1 MDDKKKKIQEIL
13 EKYGYDIDGG
23 IGRKLYGRATA
34 TSAGTKY
41 FLNNYRSSL
50 KKINPGDDYLP
61 YLDAL
66 EAFADQISQRNRA
79 YRAISDPNAKDALR
93 RSDLI
98 FDVPIEIADNT
109 MPGRSAVLERIEN
122 LPEQIRDEE
131 IEKYFA
137 STSQT
142 KEITMPRGRG
152 SIYKFTEE
160 PEQTAPQKG
169 GGGGGGG
176 QKQAA
181 PTKQE
186 IPNPYI
192 DLPTEELEWRLKN
205 ATSKEEAQQIVDAL
219 RAQRAQKE
227 DERVPEVKQR
237 RDLLGHLSD
246 AGRAILGY
254 AGALKDVPH
263 YKMSRPFDDYVRRS
277 QRMSEMGFSQEEKQA
292 FNDAASN
299 AYAYDVKSIKGL
311 AGGSAGTALANLG
324 RAADRLY
331 DSKVE
336 FAARDKAVKNQNLR
350 MFGQAAQSYE
360 NVNRQIFQDGL
371 TQAMMNKEAGAA
383 LARDAVTNMLNRNQY
398 EKMYGPGSHFDR
410 YQKLLIQRTQAQ
422 LDTQKLAQENLIRSM
437 EDQYLGMYEDED
449 QVDNSFGT
457 VQGTQDLQNFGNA
470 TPDDPTG
477 RKATLDQT
485 YASMT
490 KDPETGAIQ
499 YKDASTGEDVI
510 ILPSEQGGATIT
522 RTNPETGITEKNT
535 RLNTGMSGGTTRTG
549 QVSADD
555 FEAQNRMREQFGLEP
570 YSRYDYIQ
578 MRRKEGFFDGGITK
592 GAYNHKTNPLAVID
606 KKGNH
611 TGMEL
616 TGGEGV
622 FDKPAMKKIEAFAKK
637 KDYEKLGMFVA
648 KEMQTWD
655 K

>member
-1 MDDKKKKIQEIL
+1 MDDKKKKIREIL
-13 EKYGYDIDGG
+13 EEYGYNIYDG
-23 IGRKLYGRATA
+23 IGRKLYDRATA
-34 TSAGTKY
+34 TPAGTKY

-50 KKINPGDDYLP
+50 IKIDP
-61 YLDAL
+61 DAYSFSEQKRD
-66 EAFADQISQRNRA
+66 EAFADQISTRNQK
-79 YRAISDPNAKDALR
+79 YRSYREQQEEQAVADPNVTRPDR
-93 RSDLI
+93 I
-98 FDVPIEIADNT
+98 FDVPIVIADNT
-109 MPGRSAVLERIEN
+109 MPEKSAVLERIEN

-137 STSQT
+137 PTSQT
-142 KEITMPRGRG
+142 KKITMPRGG
-152 SIYKFTEE
+152 TDLPPQE
-160 PEQTAPQKG
+160 PQQEKAAPQRG
-169 GGGGGGG
+169 GGAGGG

-181 PTKQE
+181 PIRQE

-192 DLPTEELEWRLKN
+192 DLPTEELELRLKN
-205 ATSKEEAQQIVDAL
+205 ATSQEEAQQLVDAL

-227 DERVPEVKQR
+227 DEQVVPEVKQR
-237 RDLLGHLSD
+237 RDLLGNLSD

-254 AGALKDVPH
+254 AGALEDVPH

-299 AYAYDVKSIKGL
+299 AYAYDVKSIKSL

-331 DSKVE
+331 DSKVD

-371 TQAMMNKEAGAA
+371 TQAMMNKEAEAA
-383 LARDAVTNMLNRNQY
+383 LARDAVTNMLNRSQY

-437 EDQYLGMYEDED
+437 EDQYLRMYKDKD
-449 QVDNSFGT
+449 QVDNSLGT

-490 KDPETGAIQ
+490 KDPETGEI
-499 YKDASTGEDVI
+499 
-510 ILPSEQGGATIT
+510 
-522 RTNPETGITEKNT
+522 R
-535 RLNTGMSGGTTRTG
+535 
-549 QVSADD
+549 
-555 FEAQNRMREQFGLEP
+555 
-570 YSRYDYIQ
+570 
-578 MRRKEGFFDGGITK
+578 
-592 GAYNHKTNPLAVID
+592 
-606 KKGNH
+606 
-611 TGMEL
+611 
-616 TGGEGV
+616 
-622 FDKPAMKKIEAFAKK
+622 
-637 KDYEKLGMFVA
+637 
-648 KEMQTWD
+648 
-655 K
+655 